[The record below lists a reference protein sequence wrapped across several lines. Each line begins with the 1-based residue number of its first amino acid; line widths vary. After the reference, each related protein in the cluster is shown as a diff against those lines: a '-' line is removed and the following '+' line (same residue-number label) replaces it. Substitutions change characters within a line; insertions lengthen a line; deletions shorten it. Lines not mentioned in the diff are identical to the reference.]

1 MALGMPS
8 SSSCREIS
16 IACDVFFLKGQ
27 QQMSTKLQVKTV
39 STQHFIFCWAE
50 DVSIFWGDVVIA
62 NTRRSIS
69 CFIKPLTYS
78 ETISHVNQVMFT
90 NLAIV
95 WGPTL

>member
-16 IACDVFFLKGQ
+16 IACDVFFLQ
-27 QQMSTKLQVKTV
+27 HMSTKLQVKTI
-39 STQHFIFCWAE
+39 SAQHFIFCWAE
-50 DVSIFWGDVVIA
+50 DVSIFWRDVVIA

-95 WGPTL
+95 WEPTL

>member
-1 MALGMPS
+1 MFL
-8 SSSCREIS
+8 
-16 IACDVFFLKGQ
+16 FFG
-27 QQMSTKLQVKTV
+27 
-39 STQHFIFCWAE
+39 
-50 DVSIFWGDVVIA
+50 GNVVIA

-95 WGPTL
+95 WGHTL

>member
-16 IACDVFFLKGQ
+16 IACDFFFLREKNKCQLNYKSEQFQLNILFFVGQ
-27 QQMSTKLQVKTV
+27 KMFL
-39 STQHFIFCWAE
+39 FF
-50 DVSIFWGDVVIA
+50 GGNVVIA
-62 NTRRSIS
+62 NKRRSMS